1 MAPVKNIAGPPA
13 GLWWLTAVRK
23 GFHCSK
29 MVKTRRF
36 WIKFGR
42 RAGDSYSDV
51 VLALIFSLM
60 VFCEPRERCR
70 VTTLGTAR
78 TPWGFE
84 KKGQKVTK
92 KVFFSQNLFF
102 FLK

>member
-60 VFCEPRERCR
+60 VFCEPPPKKKKSYN
-70 VTTLGTAR
+70 VPAHSDHILTA
-78 TPWGFE
+78 
-84 KKGQKVTK
+84 
-92 KVFFSQNLFF
+92 
-102 FLK
+102 